1 MDIDKKISKVKTW
14 TLVLAGILVA
24 YWVFSYILH
33 YQSSKVPLPTVTI
46 QNPQMKK
53 VVEYVTQTGTLV
65 SYQSV
70 DLVARVEGFL
80 EKQNFKDGS
89 FVDKGRELFIIEQQ
103 TYLEKLKGAQAE
115 VRGKKATL
123 RYAIIE
129 HERQKKMYAK
139 NATSLNNIQLWA
151 ARRDE
156 AKAGLDKAIADEH
169 LAEINYSYT
178 KVLAP
183 YHGRIGRH
191 LVNVGNLVGRNES
204 TRLATIEIIDP
215 IYVYFNLNEI
225 DLIKIREIAKKE
237 NFNPENINLIP
248 VEIKTQNEKKFT
260 HKGKLNF
267 VNTSL
272 NASTGIL
279 EFRALL
285 TNNDYELL
293 PGLFVE
299 IRIPITSANLQI
311 VIPDYCVLYDQ
322 IGPYVLITDKSNY
335 VHKRRVKLGSST
347 RGKRVILSGLN
358 KQDNLIVSGIYN
370 ATPGRQVLP
379 VNREATNSRIQRAS
393 K

>member
-1 MDIDKKISKVKTW
+1 MDIDSKIKKTKKW
-14 TLVLAGILVA
+14 TLIFSGVLVV
-24 YWVFSYILH
+24 YWIFSYIIN
-33 YQSSKVPLPTVTI
+33 YENSKVPLPTVII
-46 QNPQMKK
+46 QNPQSKK

-65 SYQSV
+65 SYKSV

-89 FVDKGRELFIIEQQ
+89 FVNKGHELFVIEQQ

-115 VRGKKATL
+115 VRAKKAFL

-129 HERQKKMYAK
+129 HERQKKMFAK
-139 NATSLNNIQLWA
+139 NSTSLNNVQLWA

-156 AKAGLDKAIADEH
+156 AKAGLDKAITDEH
-169 LAEINYSYT
+169 IAAINYSYT

-183 YHGRIGRH
+183 YYGRIGRH
-191 LVNVGNLVGRNES
+191 LVNVGNLVGRNEA

-225 DLIKIREIAKKE
+225 DLIKVREIAKKE
-237 NFNPENINLIP
+237 NFNTDNVNLIP
-248 VEIKTQNEKKFT
+248 VEVKTQNEHKFS
-260 HKGKLNF
+260 HRGKLNF
-267 VNTSL
+267 VNTGL
-272 NASTGIL
+272 NAATGIL

-285 TNNDYELL
+285 PNKQYDLL

-299 IRIPITSANLQI
+299 VRIPVTPSKSRI

-322 IGPYVLITDKSNY
+322 RGPYVLITNKDNY
-335 VHKRRVKLGSST
+335 VHRRRVTLGAET
-347 RGKRVILSGLN
+347 NGNRVILSGLN
-358 KQDNLIVSGIYN
+358 NHDNLIISGMHN
-370 ATPGRQVLP
+370 ATPGKQVLP
-379 VNREATNSRIQRAS
+379 VNRPQKGPA